1 MRLEINVKQ
10 IQTPDEPKDH
20 MIGVRVKH
28 SDWLRLQKV
37 SDNNVSRLVRHLI
50 EAFLMQSEKDAKQW
64 IKR

>member
-1 MRLEINVKQ
+1 MKLEINVKQ

-28 SDWLRLQKV
+28 SDWLRLQKA

-50 EAFLMQSEKDAKQW
+50 LEFLKQAEKEKNSW
-64 IKR
+64 TRS